1 MSLVRIGRLGRPHG
15 VQGEM
20 TLDGCA
26 LTPAEMTGVRRFVW
40 RSRGGEE
47 RPLTLRAARP
57 AHVRMLVHFA
67 ECADR
72 DDAAALVNG
81 DLWADAEKLPDPGPG
96 VAYTFQ
102 LVGMTV
108 RTDDGRDLGTLEEVM
123 RTGANDVYVVR
134 GEKELLVPANA
145 DTLRNVDMKG
155 RVITVR
161 LPAGLEDL

>member
-1 MSLVRIGRLGRPHG
+1 MSLVRIGRIGRPHG
-15 VQGEM
+15 VNGEV

-26 LTPAEMTGVRRFVW
+26 LTPDEMRGVKRFVW
-40 RSRGGEE
+40 RPRAGET
-47 RPLTLRAARP
+47 RPLTLIAARP

-67 ECADR
+67 EVRDR

-81 DLWADAEKLPDPGPG
+81 DLWAEDSLLPDPGPG

-108 RTDDGRDLGTLEEVM
+108 RTDDGRDLGTLEEVL
-123 RTGANDVYVVR
+123 RTGANDVYIVR
-134 GEKELLVPANA
+134 GEKEMLVPANA
-145 DTLRNVDMKG
+145 ETLCNVDMAS

-161 LPAGLEDL
+161 LPAGLEEL

>member
-26 LTPAEMTGVRRFVW
+26 LTAEEMRGVRHFVW
-40 RSRGGEE
+40 RSRAGEE
-47 RPLTLRAARP
+47 RPLTLRAARN
-57 AHVRMLVHFA
+57 AHPRMLVHFA
-67 ECADR
+67 GCADR
-72 DDAAALVNG
+72 EAAAALVNG
-81 DLWADAEKLPDPGPG
+81 DLWAEDGRLPDPGPG

-108 RTDDGRDLGTLEEVM
+108 RTHDGRDLGTLEEVM

-134 GEKELLVPANA
+134 GEKELLVPANPA
-145 DTLRNVDMKG
+145 TLRNVDMKA
-155 RVITVR
+155 RVITVE
-161 LPAGLEDL
+161 LPPGLEEL